1 VADKL
6 ESESRW
12 KTPRGFDKLMK
23 RDNIH
28 EHPHKPHEAVLDSLK
43 YSYAK
48 NLTEVKAAEKARMF
62 NPEDYGKKD
71 F

>member
-1 VADKL
+1 
-6 ESESRW
+6 
-12 KTPRGFDKLMK
+12 MK